1 MLEHPWIKSIPEREL
16 KEGAKIDICA
26 NLNNFK
32 KADVF

>member
-16 KEGAKIDICA
+16 EEGAKIDICA